1 MTYSEYSRIMEITE
15 AETDNAMIDIDFMW
29 ESALTSHRLDVA
41 DLEYQFESTEGYDQ
55 DTMTQLYTEEAET
68 FGAKIKAA
76 WEKFCKWVKSIFDKL
91 TGKKPDD
98 AKLKAAEE
106 KNPKGVKAP
115 IDVNEAGK
123 QLDALAPLLSEGNFN
138 RIMKD
143 VDLLTKKGI
152 KVNINIKSK
161 NKNHNYEHASAL
173 SMFAKVASSFI
184 ASVTTP
190 VVTVV
195 AVAAVGKYILKT
207 LDVTG
212 KINKL
217 CESLT
222 NKIGESASPV
232 MQVLRDLVSGVSTL
246 NAGLSR
252 LINGKNAE
260 ITKNENEKK
269 GDVPPSELKTAANA
283 YLKASMDSA
292 KASVLNRSGAT
303 KSFTD
308 ARENYLE
315 MYQRCKNHGNFDG
328 KKFSDLCK
336 KISERKGENADIVAA
351 QREVAKLDAVK
362 VEESVNADDTVF
374 SSIFE
379 STFANADAPKFAPDT
394 TSAFLST
401 PDQNMNEIMA
411 LLDNF

>member
-29 ESALTSHRLDVA
+29 ESACASHRLDVA
-41 DLEYQFESTEGYDQ
+41 DLEYQFESADYDQ
-55 DTMTQLYTEEAET
+55 DAMTQMYLEEAET

-91 TGKKPDD
+91 TGKKPDN

-115 IDVNEAGK
+115 FDVNEAGK
-123 QLDALAPLLSEGNFN
+123 QMDALAPLLTEGN
-138 RIMKD
+138 MKRVLD
-143 VDLLTKKGI
+143 DMDILARKGV

-161 NKNHNYEHASAL
+161 NKNHNYEHMTAL
-173 SMFAKVASSFI
+173 GLLAKVGGAFI
-184 ASVTTP
+184 HAVTTP

-195 AVAAVGKYILKT
+195 SVALVGKYIIKS
-207 LDVTG
+207 LDITG

-217 CESLT
+217 CEGLT
-222 NKIGESASPV
+222 NKIGENASGL
-232 MQVLRDLVSGVSTL
+232 MKLLRDLISGISTL
-246 NAGLSR
+246 NSGLDR
-252 LINGKNAE
+252 LVNGPNANTTMKKNVA
-260 ITKNENEKK
+260 K
-269 GDVPPSELKTAANA
+269 GEAPTSDLKDAANA
-283 YLKASMDSA
+283 YLKAAIDSS
-292 KASVLNRSGAT
+292 KASLLNKAGASKT
-303 KSFTD
+303 FSD
-308 ARENYLE
+308 AREKYQE
-315 MYQRCKNHGNFDG
+315 MATRCKNCGEFDSR
-328 KKFSDLCK
+328 KFNELCK
-336 KISERKGENADIVAA
+336 TIESKKGTNADIVAA
-351 QREVAKLDAVK
+351 QNEIKKLDAVK
-362 VEESVNADDTVF
+362 VEERVNPDDTIF

-379 STFANADAPKFAPDT
+379 STFANANAPKFSPDT